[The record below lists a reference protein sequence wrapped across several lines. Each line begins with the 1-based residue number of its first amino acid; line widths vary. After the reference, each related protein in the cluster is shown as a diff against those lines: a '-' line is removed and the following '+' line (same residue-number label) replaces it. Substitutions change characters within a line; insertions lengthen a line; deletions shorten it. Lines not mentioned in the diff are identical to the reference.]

1 MHDVHSLVR
10 LVDLAPVP
18 DLWSDIWSRRPG
30 PAPPAA
36 GPGRR
41 IAAAVI
47 GLAVAA
53 IGFEFVYA
61 AVRPDDAR
69 QGAGTPAS
77 TTGFESLSGEPTIT
91 ARIKVPDE
99 LTAYDIAVGAG
110 AAWVALDEGVLDD
123 GGGGVI
129 GRIDP
134 ATNEITA
141 QIPVERSPYRDQIAV
156 TDEAVWVAS
165 GEEILRI
172 DPATNEIV
180 ARVAIGDRFA
190 AAVAADETAAWV
202 LASSIHSGD
211 PAEWTGSL
219 VRIDPISTT
228 IVADIPLGS
237 LPVGYHN
244 ELRLGAGSVWL
255 LGVRLLDPGGP
266 EYGSDLVRVDPA
278 TNTIAARIP
287 VAGFHMAVGPEEV
300 WVRFPADGVVDSPDD
315 RWLWTRVD
323 VSTDEPSPPFAF
335 KAATVQHDAL
345 RLVTTDAL
353 WAVGYDDQD
362 EVRVTSFDPTTLQV
376 STQSDAIGPIF
387 SGAVVDA
394 DTRSVW
400 VATGETIVHLDIV

>member
-10 LVDLAPVP
+10 LVDRAPVP
-18 DLWSDIWSRRPG
+18 DLWSDIQSRMPG
-30 PAPPAA
+30 RVQPAA

-41 IAAAVI
+41 TAAAVI
-47 GLAVAA
+47 GLAIAA
-53 IGFEFVYA
+53 IGFVFVYA

-69 QGAGTPAS
+69 QGVGTPTS
-77 TTGFESLSGEPTIT
+77 TTEPDALTGEPTIT
-91 ARIKVPDE
+91 ARIPVPED

-110 AAWVALDEGVLDD
+110 AAWVALDEGILDD

-134 ATNEITA
+134 ETNEITA
-141 QIPVERSPYRDQIAV
+141 QIPVERSPYRDQIAA
-156 TDEAVWVAS
+156 TDGAVWVAS

-190 AAVAADETAAWV
+190 AAVAADETATWV
-202 LASSIHSGD
+202 LASSIHSGN

-237 LPVGYHN
+237 FPVGYHN

-278 TNTIAARIP
+278 TNAVAARIP
-287 VAGFHMAVGPEEV
+287 VGGFHMAVGPEEV

-315 RWLWTRVD
+315 RWMWTRVD
-323 VSTDEPSPPFAF
+323 VSTGEPSSPFAF
-335 KAATVQHDAL
+335 EAATVQHDGL

-362 EVRVTSFDPTTLQV
+362 EVRVTSFDPTTLHV
-376 STQSDAIGPIF
+376 STQSDAIGPIL

-394 DTRSVW
+394 DTRSAW
-400 VATGETIVHLDIV
+400 IATGETIVRLDIA